1 MKLEFLNDDSKPKKL
16 LTKAQRDALSKRS
29 SEAVQ
34 RRKASG
40 KFSYSEAGWSAHHA
54 DKRHRRNQGAN
65 VYVAIEHLKR
75 VKK

>member
-16 LTKAQRDALSKRS
+16 LTKRQRDALSKRS
-29 SEAVQ
+29 TESLKK
-34 RRKASG
+34 RKAAG
-40 KFSYSEAGWSAHHA
+40 KYTYSEAGWAAHHA
-54 DKRHRRNQGAN
+54 DKRNKRNQGAN